1 MSNFASL
8 KISGNLFRVS
18 SKLMVV
24 SFVDVKTVE
33 LGNTFGTDFTSEPRI
48 TLAQNTNGIMT
59 LNILLT
65 GI

>member
-1 MSNFASL
+1 
-8 KISGNLFRVS
+8 
-18 SKLMVV
+18 MVV
-24 SFVDVKTVE
+24 SFVDVKTVG
-33 LGNTFGTDFTSEPRI
+33 LGNTFGTDFNSEPRI